1 MEEREGY
8 FRNPV
13 ANPMGRYGILEH
25 WTRVRIV
32 VPSPQPPS
40 YSSSIQYYNHDQTI
54 SLLEELELDQVAE
67 LHGLKILVK
76 GVFSGGE
83 PLDFSM
89 SIWPQ
94 VYVQDP

>member
-1 MEEREGY
+1 
-8 FRNPV
+8 
-13 ANPMGRYGILEH
+13 
-25 WTRVRIV
+25 
-32 VPSPQPPS
+32 
-40 YSSSIQYYNHDQTI
+40 
-54 SLLEELELDQVAE
+54 VAE